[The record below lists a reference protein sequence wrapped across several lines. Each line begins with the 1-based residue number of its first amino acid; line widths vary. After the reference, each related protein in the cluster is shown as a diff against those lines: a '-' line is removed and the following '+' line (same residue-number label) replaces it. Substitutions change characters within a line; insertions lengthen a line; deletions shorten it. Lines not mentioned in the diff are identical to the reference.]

1 MSIKVRKFRQFI
13 REKKVN
19 LNEDLFSKAY
29 AIAQSL
35 RFNADKSKLAS
46 QYSQVRN
53 SASRAKSAEEQTQ
66 KIDFLAN
73 AVEEAAKL
81 ILLFAEQTS
90 HIMNTTVVSAVLS
103 DDLKSTL
110 CKELEKFARKN

>member
-13 REKKVN
+13 REEKAI

-29 AIAQSL
+29 AVAQSL

-53 SASRAKSAEEQTQ
+53 SANQAKRAEEQIQ
-66 KIDFLAN
+66 KIDFLVD
-73 AVEEAAKL
+73 AVEEVAKL
-81 ILLFAEQTS
+81 ILLFSEQTS

-103 DDLKSTL
+103 DDLTKTL
-110 CKELEKFARKN
+110 RRELEKLKVKR